1 MRSPLEATKTPWSQ
15 KQINI
20 FKKKSRAGEWLK
32 ALKTPHPRSI
42 LMNKEGAVL

>member
-15 KQINI
+15 KHINI
-20 FKKKSRAGEWLK
+20 KKKKNAGEWLK

-42 LMNKEGAVL
+42 LMSKEGTVL